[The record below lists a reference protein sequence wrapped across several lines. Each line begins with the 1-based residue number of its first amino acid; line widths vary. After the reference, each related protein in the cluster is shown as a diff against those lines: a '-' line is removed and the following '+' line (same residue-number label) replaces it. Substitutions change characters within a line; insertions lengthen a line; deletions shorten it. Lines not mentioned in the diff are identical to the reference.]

1 MVSML
6 CPDFLEFQD
15 VLKKMRLLDDKIV
28 YTLNTSLPTESFQN
42 KMNATSACQDL
53 YTQIQKGHAEREN
66 VIKNCIVMTAE
77 TVKTLKEAKEKK
89 PDDFDIQKNLKAEQ
103 RKLRLLQTE
112 LSVEE
117 VIKEKTTKL
126 FTEKCRL
133 YFKPPTS

>member
-6 CPDFLEFQD
+6 CPDFLEFQE

-28 YTLNTSLPTESFQN
+28 YALNTSLPTESFQN
-42 KMNATSACQDL
+42 KVNATSACQDL
-53 YTQIQKGHAEREN
+53 YTQIQKGHADREN

-77 TVKTLKEAKEKK
+77 SVKSLKEAKENK

-126 FTEKCRL
+126 FTEKCRV
-133 YFKPPTS
+133 YFKPATS

>member
-1 MVSML
+1 MI

-28 YTLNTSLPTESFQN
+28 YTLNTSIPTESFRG
-42 KMNATSACQDL
+42 KVDAATSCKDIFSQL
-53 YTQIQKGHAEREN
+53 QEVHSEREK
-66 VIKNCIVMTAE
+66 VIKNCIITTAN
-77 TVKTLKEAKEKK
+77 TV
-89 PDDFDIQKNLKAEQ
+89 KNLKTKKDENPNDFETSRDLKTEQ

-117 VIKEKTTKL
+117 VIKEKTLKV

-133 YFKPPTS
+133 YYKPTED